1 MIVLKYFVSEK
12 IISTRNGGGGTHFDR
27 SLTLLGAGG
36 TGGLVL
42 VRGGGKNTPPQNLK
56 ISGSEAQH
64 V

>member
-1 MIVLKYFVSEK
+1 MQFLTVK
-12 IISTRNGGGGTHFDR
+12 ILRIQCS
-27 SLTLLGAGG
+27 SQQLTLLGAGG

-42 VRGGGKNTPPQNLK
+42 VRGGVKNTPPQNLK

>member
-1 MIVLKYFVSEK
+1 MAE
-12 IISTRNGGGGTHFDR
+12 GTPSF
-27 SLTLLGAGG
+27 LTLLGAGG

-42 VRGGGKNTPPQNLK
+42 VRGGVKNTPPQNLK

>member
-1 MIVLKYFVSEK
+1 MSLYCLCIIFNSNIIVFHV
-12 IISTRNGGGGTHFDR
+12 
-27 SLTLLGAGG
+27 LTLLGAGG

-42 VRGGGKNTPPQNLK
+42 VRGGVKNTPPQNLK

>member
-1 MIVLKYFVSEK
+1 MLMMLMTFYGFEDHDDSNDLI
-12 IISTRNGGGGTHFDR
+12 
-27 SLTLLGAGG
+27 LTLLGAGG

-42 VRGGGKNTPPQNLK
+42 VRGGVKNTPPQNLK